1 MSIIET
7 TFKTV
12 LYLPI
17 FEFQIITLYKKKNSL
32 FVHQQALKV
41 SNHLG
46 KRLRIVNTN
55 INKYQFLYTIG
66 LCIDYILIDRLDL

>member
-12 LYLPI
+12 I

-32 FVHQQALKV
+32 FVHLQALEV

-46 KRLRIVNTN
+46 KRLRRVNTN
-55 INKYQFLYTIG
+55 INKYQFFYTIG
-66 LCIDYILIDRLDL
+66 PCIDYILIYRLDL